1 VNWAK
6 AWKAAAKTR
15 VALRDFD
22 QLWAAYQD
30 ATKLMFKA
38 LDKVSAVEE
47 ERDAARRGAA
57 RDKAAA
63 EATAADNHA
72 LRERVEELEAE
83 LTRAAADLRHLTHN
97 GNNLDH
103 LIGRLERLTTPGAK
117 P

>member
-38 LDKVSAVEE
+38 LDKVSAVEDLAD
-47 ERDAARRGAA
+47 ERD
-57 RDKAAA
+57 
-63 EATAADNHA
+63 A
-72 LRERVEELEAE
+72 LRERVKELEAE